1 MGRTLYLECSSGISG
16 DMTVAALLDAG
27 ASQEKL
33 ERVLAGV
40 PLTGF
45 STRVSRVSKSGLD
58 ACDFDVILDEAHEN
72 HDHDMAWLFGHE
84 TGGVEAGGKKKRGKK
99 AKKRGKASE
108 VVACAT
114 PVAVAYRPAEAAAPE
129 RRSLTELLEQHAEE
143 IAAAS
148 DGAPGSPTDAPA
160 DACAG
165 TPVATGVAPVP
176 TVAADAAEGSADAA
190 CPQPHVN
197 AGVALAAEPEH
208 THAGAEH
215 AASGTQP
222 HACEPT
228 HAHEHE
234 HAHEHRT
241 LADVTAIL
249 DATPM
254 SAGARAIAGRIF
266 SQLAQAEAAAHGV
279 PISQVHFHEVGAVDS
294 IVDVVAVAVC
304 LDDLDVTDVIVP
316 ELCEGRGTIRCAHG
330 ILPVPVPAVAAI
342 ARTAR
347 LPLRVTNVRGELVTP
362 TGAAIVAAVRTSGE
376 LPGRFV
382 VDAVGVGAGKRAY
395 EGCSGVLRAMLI
407 TSLDAEAPAPA
418 PTEAIYTSTFNPRP
432 AAAGDDSVCKL
443 ECDVDDCTGE
453 ALAHAIDELMASGAR
468 EAHAVPLVMKKGRPG
483 YQLQVLCSPADTPR
497 MERVLFECTTT
508 IGVRRTLMERTV
520 LPREVAC
527 LQTPFGTALG
537 KHVTLPGG
545 QVRTYPEYE
554 SVAALSHRSGVPFQ
568 DAYRAVVAAAAQTD
582 AQAAEHAEEE
592 ADESRLTLVIDGDMR
607 PMFRVVPS
615 PEDDDHDGDDPR

>member
-1 MGRTLYLECSSGISG
+1 MGRTLYLECTSGISG
-16 DMTVAALLDAG
+16 DMTVAALLDLG
-27 ASQEKL
+27 ASQKRL
-33 ERVLAGV
+33 EGVLAGV

-58 ACDFDVILDEAHEN
+58 ACDFDVVLDEAHEN

-84 TGGVEAGGKKKRGKK
+84 TGEAEAGGKKKRGKK
-99 AKKRGKASE
+99 AKKRAKAAE
-108 VVACAT
+108 VAACVA
-114 PVAVAYRPAEAAAPE
+114 PVPVTCGPAEQPAPE

-148 DGAPGSPTDAPA
+148 DGTAATPA
-160 DACAG
+160 DARDDAFAG
-165 TPVATGVAPVP
+165 PVS
-176 TVAADAAEGSADAA
+176 AADAPMATDDGTREDVWQPTFADTGEQASTPTGEQEHA
-190 CPQPHVN
+190 HVGDNAQPHV
-197 AGVALAAEPEH
+197 H
-208 THAGAEH
+208 DHA
-215 AASGTQP
+215 
-222 HACEPT
+222 
-228 HAHEHE
+228 

-266 SQLAQAEAAAHGV
+266 GQLAQAEATAHGV
-279 PISQVHFHEVGAVDS
+279 PVSQVHFHEVGSVDS

-330 ILPVPVPAVAAI
+330 ILPIPVPAVAAI
-342 ARTAR
+342 ARSAR

-407 TSLDAEAPAPA
+407 TSLDDDAPTPAPS
-418 PTEAIYTSTFNPRP
+418 EAINTSAFAPRP
-432 AAAGDDSVCKL
+432 DASAGDAVCKL

-453 ALAHAIDELMASGAR
+453 AVAYTIDELMASGAP
-468 EAHAVPLVMKKGRPG
+468 EAHAAPLVMKKGRPG
-483 YQLQVLCSPADTPR
+483 YQLQVLCSPADAPR

-527 LQTPFGTALG
+527 LQTPFGSALG
-537 KHVTLPGG
+537 KRVTLPGG

-554 SVAALSHRSGVPFQ
+554 SVAALAHRSGVPFQ

-582 AQAAEHAEEE
+582 ARPEAPEE
-592 ADESRLTLVIDGDMR
+592 DEGDDARLTLVIDGDMR
-607 PMFRVVPS
+607 PMFRVVPT
-615 PEDDDHDGDDPR
+615 PEDDGPDEDGRK